1 MKRVYQLFLYNL
13 IIIFSFTIIYYL
25 VGSENFENLK
35 GKKDVEFIDCLF
47 LATTIQAGVGL
58 ADINTVT
65 TLSKLLTIVQQMTM
79 LGNTIFMLYLFSN
92 PPKKM

>member
-13 IIIFSFTIIYYL
+13 IIIITFTLIYYL
-25 VGSENFENLK
+25 VGSEHFENLK
-35 GKKDVEFIDCLF
+35 GKKHIEFIDCLF

-65 TLSKLLTIVQQMTM
+65 TVSKILTIIQQLTM

-92 PPKKM
+92 PK